1 MTEEGAATEH
11 VVKVTAREPSHHRF
25 DFLVKPGWVG
35 AMVGALA
42 FTAACWLIL
51 APWQFHRNAETAS
64 INRTVEAAET
74 TAPVPVERHLTT
86 ENEPDESAIYHQVTA
101 TGVFDPA
108 HTFYVRL
115 RQDNEGNPASEVVLP
130 MRLDDGT
137 ILLVDR
143 GYRSTA
149 QIAGSDLPPVPTGR
163 VTITGRVQ
171 QDQTDPRDRPPA
183 TVDGRIEVQ
192 AVNADALAGVDGA
205 GDNVRQGYIQL
216 VDGSPGVLTAIGM
229 PQTDSGPYLSYALQW
244 CAFGGMSLL
253 AIAFFI
259 YREATDPRGPDERN
273 VPQPDANGKRPARDG
288 FDRSQLYD

>member
-1 MTEEGAATEH
+1 
-11 VVKVTAREPSHHRF
+11 
-25 DFLVKPGWVG
+25 
-35 AMVGALA
+35 MVGALA

-51 APWQFHRNAETAS
+51 APWQFHRNAETAA
-64 INRTVEAAET
+64 INRAVGAAVT
-74 TAPVPVERHLTT
+74 TAPVPVEQHLSTAK
-86 ENEPDESAIYHQVTA
+86 EPDESAIYHQVTA

-108 HTFYVRL
+108 HSFYVRL

-149 QIAGSDLPPVPTGR
+149 EIADSDLPPVPAGR
-163 VTITGRVQ
+163 LTVTGRVQ
-171 QDQTDPRDRPPA
+171 QDQTDPRGRPPA
-183 TVDGRIEVQ
+183 TVDGRVEVQ
-192 AVNADALAGVDGA
+192 AVNADALAGMDGT
-205 GDNVRQGYIQL
+205 GDNVRRGYIQL

-229 PQTDSGPYLSYALQW
+229 PQIDAGPYLSYALQW

-259 YREATDPRGPDERN
+259 YREATDPRGPDEQKAPPPGAYGR
-273 VPQPDANGKRPARDG
+273 PGKDG